1 MAFPILAAIGAATAL
16 YSAVAG
22 KKSADK
28 QADAIKQSAQTER
41 DAQIELARPYS
52 EAASFALPKMRSI
65 LMSQIAPTI
74 GKENPYLA
82 SAHKLNTGNI
92 LRSKQGM
99 LETSKRFWGASGNS
113 GRGRGEAL
121 RIEQNATDAENQE
134 NLAYGETQQNYKD
147 ANTNRFLQGL
157 TSLAGYGTM
166 GLQTASRGI
175 ATAADGEMAAANIRG
190 AGRQSFFGDI
200 GLLAGIPIGDY
211 LAEQDWARMRSL
223 QQNSSGSSGSNR
235 SGDAGVSGGTR
246 TLLGGKRILRSF
258 AEDYN
263 NWRN

>member
-1 MAFPILAAIGAATAL
+1 MAFPILAAIGAATSIW
-16 YSAVAG
+16 SAIQG

-41 DAQIELARPYS
+41 DAQLELAKPYS

-175 ATAADGEMAAANIRG
+175 ATAADGEMVAANIRG

-200 GLLAGIPIGDY
+200 GSLAGIPIGQY
-211 LAEQDWARMRSL
+211 LAEQDWAQMTKADK
-223 QQNSSGSSGSNR
+223 
-235 SGDAGVSGGTR
+235 SGDAGASSSGYGTFKR
-246 TLLGGKRILRSF
+246 TKSALGTYPSLSRKF
-258 AEDYN
+258 A
-263 NWRN
+263 